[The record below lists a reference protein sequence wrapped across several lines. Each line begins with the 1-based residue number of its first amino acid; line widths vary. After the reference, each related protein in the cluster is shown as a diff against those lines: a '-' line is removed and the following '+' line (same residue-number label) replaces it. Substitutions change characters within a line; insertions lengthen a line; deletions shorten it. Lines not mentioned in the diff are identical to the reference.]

1 MNTQNSNSTILSA
14 QESAM
19 ATAFV
24 DQVLHLVGQQVS
36 SILLFGSRARGEARP
51 DSDMDILVVLSN
63 LSFETKRKIRDIA
76 ADIWLE
82 YDILL
87 LTLVWSESH
96 WLLHETLQTL
106 LYKDLQRDG
115 IELLYEPS

>member
-1 MNTQNSNSTILSA
+1 VNTQNSNSTILSA

-24 DQVLHLVGQQVS
+24 DQVRHLVGQQVS

>member
-24 DQVLHLVGQQVS
+24 DQVRHLVGQQVS